1 MNNNEYNKI
10 LQQAKEAEKLLR
22 EHKEK
27 EKEAK
32 LFTSIVSVTSE
43 EIKSIYI
50 MILL

>member
-22 EHKEK
+22 KHKEK

-32 LFTSIVSVTSE
+32 IVMRVE
-43 EIKSIYI
+43 ELKKLVEYER
-50 MILL
+50 